1 LDIAAWLRDL
11 GLERYVEAFEANDV
25 DAAVLRTLNVD
36 DLRELGVTSLGHRKK
51 LLEAI
56 AAIIPQAS
64 PAPVAD
70 APAAASATPIVR
82 REAERRQLTVM
93 FVDLVGSTELAS
105 HLDPEDLGLLIRA
118 YQNCCAEVV
127 KRWDGHVAK
136 YMGDGVLAYFGW
148 PQAHEDDPERAVRAG
163 LDLAAHVGRL
173 TTNHGAAL
181 SARIGIATGRVVVGD
196 LIGEGPSREEA
207 VIGETP
213 NLAARLQNLAEPG
226 SVVIAP
232 ATRRMVGGLFEL
244 ADLGEHDLKGF
255 GNRVRA
261 WRIIG
266 ESRLASR
273 FEAQR
278 GLHATPLVGR
288 ERELEALEE
297 ARREAGAG
305 RGQIVAAVGEPGVGK
320 SRLFDAFLRSDAV
333 AGWRVLNCACL
344 SYGSITPW
352 LPVIELVKRY
362 FRVEDSDDQDR
373 TAAKI
378 AGKLNA
384 LAAMTS
390 ARTALHALLRLQIE
404 DAEWQEL
411 NPPQRRRRILDAV
424 KALLLLESKREPFV
438 LVIEDLHWADGETV
452 ALLDS
457 LIDSLPT
464 HRMLVLVNYRPEFQ
478 HAWGGRDLLSAASDQ
493 SSRHRRC

>member
-1 LDIAAWLRDL
+1 
-11 GLERYVEAFEANDV
+11 
-25 DAAVLRTLNVD
+25 
-36 DLRELGVTSLGHRKK
+36 
-51 LLEAI
+51 
-56 AAIIPQAS
+56 
-64 PAPVAD
+64 
-70 APAAASATPIVR
+70 
-82 REAERRQLTVM
+82 M

-148 PQAHEDDPERAVRAG
+148 PQTHEDDPERAVRAG
-163 LDLAAHVGRL
+163 LDLAAHVG
-173 TTNHGAAL
+173 
-181 SARIGIATGRVVVGD
+181 
-196 LIGEGPSREEA
+196 
-207 VIGETP
+207 
-213 NLAARLQNLAEPG
+213 
-226 SVVIAP
+226 
-232 ATRRMVGGLFEL
+232 
-244 ADLGEHDLKGF
+244 
-255 GNRVRA
+255 
-261 WRIIG
+261 
-266 ESRLASR
+266 
-273 FEAQR
+273 
-278 GLHATPLVGR
+278 
-288 ERELEALEE
+288 
-297 ARREAGAG
+297 
-305 RGQIVAAVGEPGVGK
+305 
-320 SRLFDAFLRSDAV
+320 
-333 AGWRVLNCACL
+333 
-344 SYGSITPW
+344 
-352 LPVIELVKRY
+352 KRY